1 MDKKQ
6 IIEVVKKR
14 KTPIIIVTLALLA
27 VIAFAF
33 LFSSVERQGKEQQA
47 LSLEEQEQLTD
58 MTTYLDEIDSVV
70 VANQE
75 RLAEATLF
83 QSDTEQIL
91 NTFKES
97 LSVLEKDL
105 TEIETSGNSNSG
117 GGCYTVK
124 KTGTKTYGCAGGDCI
139 SGPHGPDTSGQ
150 VYYVGNCKEC
160 GAHLSRYGSPGYQS
174 CSNTKTS
181 TYTYYE
187 LGCEKSTNTI
197 VGYRVA
203 CGLAD
208 GQIIGAHIVYD
219 ESAVSSVSAAAVM
232 CYEEVQEMPVY
243 EPEGSTEST
252 EDEPTVSGNEIEP
265 EIEENVSEEPESEKV
280 TEEVT
285 EENES
290 ETEESMEDVT
300 EESSDDEKT
309 DMSQEQMQ
317 TEQTEPEGAV
327 AEEVTE
333 TMVTEEIAEDIQTEV
348 QEEE

>member
-1 MDKKQ
+1 M
-6 IIEVVKKR
+6 
-14 KTPIIIVTLALLA
+14 
-27 VIAFAF
+27 
-33 LFSSVERQGKEQQA
+33 
-47 LSLEEQEQLTD
+47 
-58 MTTYLDEIDSVV
+58 
-70 VANQE
+70 
-75 RLAEATLF
+75 
-83 QSDTEQIL
+83 
-91 NTFKES
+91 
-97 LSVLEKDL
+97 
-105 TEIETSGNSNSG
+105 
-117 GGCYTVK
+117 K

-187 LGCEKSTNTI
+187 LGCGKSTNTI

-232 CYEEVQEMPVY
+232 CYEEVQEMPIY
-243 EPEGSTEST
+243 EPEESTEPT
-252 EDEPTVSGNEIEP
+252 EDEPTVSGNVIEP
-265 EIEENVSEEPESEKV
+265 ETEVTVSEEPESEEV

-285 EENES
+285 EEIEP
-290 ETEESMEDVT
+290 ETEVTEESMEDVT
-300 EESSDDEKT
+300 EEATEESFNEEET
-309 DMSQEQMQ
+309 DMSQEQVQ

-333 TMVTEEIAEDIQTEV
+333 TVVTEEMTEDIQTEV

>member
-1 MDKKQ
+1 MSDGKKKLASALLTKGVS
-6 IIEVVKKR
+6 IEEEATFAEFYQAILNIPQQLVIGVEKIPGTISYDYHYHVDGNGSVLHTNTCGVSQKGGCYT
-14 KTPIIIVTLALLA
+14 TPIYHAH
-27 VIAFAF
+27 
-33 LFSSVERQGKEQQA
+33 
-47 LSLEEQEQLTD
+47 
-58 MTTYLDEIDSVV
+58 
-70 VANQE
+70 
-75 RLAEATLF
+75 
-83 QSDTEQIL
+83 
-91 NTFKES
+91 
-97 LSVLEKDL
+97 
-105 TEIETSGNSNSG
+105 SGNSNSG

-187 LGCEKSTNTI
+187 LGCGKSTNTI